1 MTQNLRAEPGE
12 RPFVDV
18 GPIRVTA
25 LLDGVGDIEP
35 ITEAFPDVPAED
47 LLAYRDR
54 YAGVY
59 GEGDAWRL
67 RIRSW
72 LIRSPHASILVD
84 TGIGVEGAPGLNWF
98 GAPGR
103 LMEELQAEGITPA
116 DIDLVVI
123 THVHDDHLGGT
134 VTADG
139 DPAFPAARYVVQT
152 ADLAWQRAFAAEND
166 QERASWNTLL
176 QPLIDKDIVQE
187 VNGTVALTPGIEV
200 HLFPGHTP
208 GHQVVRI
215 TDEARRLVISGD
227 AFTHPM
233 QLSHPNWA
241 NESDD
246 TPDIADT
253 SRRKLIAEL
262 GSHPGMVLAPT
273 HFAEPFGRMT
283 FGADHLAG
291 WKAV

>member
-1 MTQNLRAEPGE
+1 VTQSLRAEPGE

-18 GPIRVTA
+18 GHIRVTA

-35 ITEAFPDVPAED
+35 ITEAFPDAPAEA
-47 LLAYRDR
+47 LLAYRER
-54 YAGVY
+54 YPGVY
-59 GEGDAWRL
+59 GESDAWRL
-67 RIRSW
+67 RIRAW
-72 LIRSPHASILVD
+72 LIRSPQALILVD
-84 TGIGVEGAPGLNWF
+84 TGIGVEGAPGPKWF
-98 GAPGR
+98 GATGR
-103 LMEELQAEGITPA
+103 LMEEVRAEGISPA

-134 VTADG
+134 VTVGG

-152 ADLAWQRAFAAEND
+152 ADLAWQRASAAEND
-166 QERASWNTLL
+166 EERASWNTLL
-176 QPLIDKDIVQE
+176 QPLMDKGIVQE
-187 VNGTVALTPGIEV
+187 VDGTVALTPGIEV
-200 HLFPGHTP
+200 QLFPGHTP
-208 GHQVVRI
+208 GHQVVRVS
-215 TDEARRLVISGD
+215 DEARRLVISGD

-233 QLSHPNWA
+233 QLSHPDWA

-246 TPDIADT
+246 TPAIADT

-283 FGADHLAG
+283 FGPDHLAG
-291 WKAV
+291 WNAV